1 MSKIQNS
8 IWIKNT
14 NKTGQETMNL
24 LKLLK
29 EIGVLKPSVS
39 SAMNKDS
46 HLIKDKRTGKRSKID
61 KRKVVA
67 ADAIGKGRGGGAGG
81 GGLIIAPPNVSD
93 VDNALSVL
101 KSGIS
106 STAYKE
112 QQLKQLKDET
122 ELAVG
127 KLRDAQQDLQ
137 MIQSRPNFGFPKRS
151 EFGVGSGPK
160 QDFIEDID
168 ESVKYFPDKEV
179 VVAPT
184 NYEMNREG
192 ASVNIPDEVME
203 QDVSAQVNPEQGIIE
218 DIDEEEYINPKQPTK
233 GINEFQLA
241 IDYLRNSNK
250 YNIKRLPTFQESNK
264 TKFDIYME
272 LLNSLGIKKPTG
284 PPYRSSTSS
293 VLDPALRQLIIR
305 AYRDDMEEVD

>member
-14 NKTGQETMNL
+14 NKTGQETL
-24 LKLLK
+24 DILKLLK
-29 EIGVLKPSVS
+29 DLGIFKEKP
-39 SAMNKDS
+39 K
-46 HLIKDKRTGKRSKID
+46 
-61 KRKVVA
+61 KRKPKAKEEVFE
-67 ADAIGKGRGGGAGG
+67 DEEILQQPSGG
-81 GGLIIAPPNVSD
+81 GGGGGSD
-93 VDNALSVL
+93 MGGGNITSNLLALKGALSA
-101 KSGIS
+101 KNTDEENI
-106 STAYKE
+106 K
-112 QQLKQLKDET
+112 KLKDAT
-122 ELAVG
+122 ELQLG

-151 EFGVGSGPK
+151 EFGIGSGSK

-168 ESVKYFPDKEV
+168 ESVNYFPEKES

-192 ASVNIPDEVME
+192 SSVNIPDEVME
-203 QDVSAQVNPEQGIIE
+203 QDISPQVSPEEGIIE

-241 IDYLRNSNK
+241 VDYLRNSNK
-250 YNIKRLPTFQESNK
+250 YNIKRFPTFQESNK

-272 LLNSLGIKKPTG
+272 LLNSLGIKKPVG

-305 AYRDDMEEVD
+305 AYRDDMEEVE

>member
-29 EIGVLKPSVS
+29 DLGVFKEKP
-39 SAMNKDS
+39 K
-46 HLIKDKRTGKRSKID
+46 
-61 KRKVVA
+61 KRKRKA
-67 ADAIGKGRGGGAGG
+67 KEQAFEDEEILQQPSGG
-81 GGLIIAPPNVSD
+81 GGSD
-93 VDNALSVL
+93 IGGGGGDIGGGNITSNLLALKGALSA
-101 KSGIS
+101 KNTDEENI
-106 STAYKE
+106 K
-112 QQLKQLKDET
+112 KLKDAT
-122 ELAVG
+122 ELQLG
-127 KLRDAQQDLQ
+127 KLRDAQQDLTRTQ
-137 MIQSRPNFGFPKRS
+137 QRSNFGFPKRS

-168 ESVKYFPDKEV
+168 ESVNYFPDKEV

-192 ASVNIPDEVME
+192 ASINIPDEVME
-203 QDVSAQVNPEQGIIE
+203 KDISPQVNPEEGIIE
-218 DIDEEEYINPKQPTK
+218 DIDEQEYINPRRPTQ
-233 GINEFQLA
+233 GTSEFELA
-241 IDYLRNSNK
+241 VDYLRNSDK
-250 YNIKRLPTFQESNK
+250 YNIKRFPTFQESNK

-272 LLNSLGIKKPTG
+272 LLNSLGIRKPAG

-293 VLDPALRQLIIR
+293 VLDPALRQIIIR